1 MARATD
7 GSCGYDGQQFIF
19 WYGAVCVVVAET
31 ERLRVHPLTVDDAA
45 FILRLLN
52 EPTFIRHIADKGVRT
67 LDDALAY
74 LRNGPMASVTQ
85 YGFGLSRVD
94 LKRTDEA
101 IGMCGHGLRRVIA
114 VVNPDN
120 HDSSRMLEK
129 LGFRFEKMVKLAAD
143 EPDIRQFALALSPV
157 ERPP

>member
-1 MARATD
+1 M
-7 GSCGYDGQQFIF
+7 
-19 WYGAVCVVVAET
+19 VVAET
-31 ERLRVHPLTVDDAA
+31 ERLRVHHLTVDDAA

-85 YGFGLSRVD
+85 YGFGLNRVE

-101 IGMCGHGLRRVIA
+101 IGMRGHGLRRVIA

-143 EPDIRQFALALSPV
+143 EPDIRQFAIALSPA
-157 ERPP
+157 ENPN